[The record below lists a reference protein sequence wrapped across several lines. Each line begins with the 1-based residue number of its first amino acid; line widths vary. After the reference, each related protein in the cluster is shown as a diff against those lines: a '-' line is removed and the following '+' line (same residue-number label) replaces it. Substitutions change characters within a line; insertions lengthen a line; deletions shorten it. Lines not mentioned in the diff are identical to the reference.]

1 MKSLYDKILKAS
13 EVIHKSSTKG
23 SANYMIVSPS
33 VADMI
38 QEVYNQEKAGWR
50 KEKIKKLFPDE

>member
-1 MKSLYDKILKAS
+1 MLYDKILKAS
-13 EVIHKSSTKG
+13 ETIHKSSIRG
-23 SANYMIVSPS
+23 SANYVVISPS

-50 KEKIKKLFPDE
+50 KEKIKRLFNND

>member
-1 MKSLYDKILKAS
+1 MLYDKILKAS
-13 EVIHKSSTKG
+13 ESIHNSSTKG
-23 SANYMIVSPS
+23 CANYVVVSPS

-50 KEKIKKLFPDE
+50 KEKIKRLFNND